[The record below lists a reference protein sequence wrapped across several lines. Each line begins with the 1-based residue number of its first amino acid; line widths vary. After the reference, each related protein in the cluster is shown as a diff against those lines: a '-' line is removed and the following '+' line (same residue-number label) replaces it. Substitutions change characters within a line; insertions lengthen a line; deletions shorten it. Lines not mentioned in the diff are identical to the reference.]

1 MIAQCPEMVRSRQ
14 NAGFVRRIA
23 GMNAAH
29 APSAWGRIFL
39 PFALGYYL
47 SYLLRT
53 VNAVISPELT
63 QVLGLSAADLGLL
76 TSTYFLAFGLAQIP
90 VGIALDRYGPRR
102 VEGVLMLLTALGGV
116 AFAMGDS
123 LLTLGSAR
131 ALIGVGVSACLMAA
145 LKGFAMWY
153 PPERQSSM
161 TGFIMAAGALGALT
175 ASAPVEALLPLV
187 GWRGVFWAI
196 AVLALVISGW
206 IFWSLPDEA
215 SHAGTETLGAAL
227 RSVGRIFVAPAFL
240 RFAGSSM
247 FFTGGFMAMQSL
259 WAVPWLMNVN
269 GLTLAQAAGQLMALN
284 VGMLGGQLSIG
295 VLGVRLARRGVRPLN
310 LIQFGYAGML
320 AVQLGIL
327 FGVGPLVVL
336 WFLLGVLSSV
346 NSQTYLATSAS
357 FPKQVFARVA
367 TAINLM
373 AFAGAFIVQ
382 WGLGLALDALQA
394 GGRTMSAS
402 LSLSFAG
409 LIAIQVVVYLPLLP
423 WWRKRRT
430 GG

>member
-1 MIAQCPEMVRSRQ
+1 MVRSGQ
-14 NAGFVRRIA
+14 NAAFTEWIA

-63 QVLGLSAADLGLL
+63 RVLGLSAADLGLL

-102 VEGVLMLLTALGGV
+102 VEGGLMLLTALGGV

-131 ALIGVGVSACLMAA
+131 ALIGIGVSACLMAA

-175 ASAPVEALLPLV
+175 ASAPVEALLPLM
-187 GWRGVFWAI
+187 GWRGVFWMI
-196 AVLALVISGW
+196 AVLAVVISGW

-215 SHAGTETLGAAL
+215 SHAGTETLGDAL

-240 RFAGSSM
+240 RFACSSM

-259 WAVPWLMNVN
+259 WAVPWLMNVS
-269 GLTLAQAAGQLMALN
+269 GLTLAQAAGQLVALN
-284 VGMLGGQLSIG
+284 VGMLVGQLSIG

-310 LIQFGYAGML
+310 LIQFGFVGML
-320 AVQLGIL
+320 MVQLGIL
-327 FGVGPLVVL
+327 FNVGPLVVL

-402 LSLSFAG
+402 LSLSFGG
-409 LIAIQVVVYLPLLP
+409 LIAIQMLAYLPLLP
-423 WWRKRRT
+423 WWRKRRV
-430 GG
+430 GA

>member
-1 MIAQCPEMVRSRQ
+1 MS
-14 NAGFVRRIA
+14 GTL
-23 GMNAAH
+23 

-63 QVLGLSAADLGLL
+63 RELSLSAADLGLL

-90 VGIALDRYGPRR
+90 VGIALDRFGPRR
-102 VEGVLMLLTALGGV
+102 VEGALMLLTALGGV
-116 AFAMGDS
+116 AFALGDS
-123 LLTLGSAR
+123 MATLGSAR

-153 PPERQSSM
+153 PAERQSSM

-175 ASAPVEALLPLV
+175 ASAPVEALLPIM
-187 GWRGVFWAI
+187 GWRGVFWII
-196 AVLALVISGW
+196 AGLALVIAVW
-206 IFWSLPDEA
+206 VFLSLPDEA
-215 SHAGTETLGAAL
+215 SHAGKETLGAAL
-227 RSVGRIFVAPAFL
+227 RSVGQIFVAPAFL

-284 VGMLGGQLSIG
+284 IGMLAGQLSIG
-295 VLGVRLARRGVRPLN
+295 VLGVRLASRGVRPLN
-310 LIQFGYAGML
+310 LIQFGFAGML
-320 AVQLGIL
+320 LVQGAIL
-327 FGVGPLVVL
+327 LDLGPLVVL

-346 NSQTYLATSAS
+346 NSQSYLATAS
-357 FPKQVFARVA
+357 NFPREVFARVA

-373 AFAGAFIVQ
+373 AFAGAFVVQ

-394 GGRTMSAS
+394 GGRDMSAA
-402 LSLSFAG
+402 LSLSFGG
-409 LIAIQVVVYLPLLP
+409 LIVVQLLFYLPLLP
-423 WWRKRRT
+423 WRRLRGAST
-430 GG
+430 SM

>member
-1 MIAQCPEMVRSRQ
+1 
-14 NAGFVRRIA
+14 
-23 GMNAAH
+23 MNAAH

-63 QVLGLSAADLGLL
+63 RVLGLTAADLGLL
-76 TSTYFLAFGLAQIP
+76 TSTYFLAFGMAQIP
-90 VGIALDRYGPRR
+90 VGIALDRFGPRR
-102 VEGVLMLLTALGGV
+102 VEGTLMVLTALGAA
-116 AFAMGDS
+116 AFAIGDS
-123 LLTLGSAR
+123 LPTLGSAR

-153 PPERQSSM
+153 PAERQSSM

-175 ASAPVEALLPLV
+175 ASAPVEALLPVV
-187 GWRGVFWAI
+187 GWRGVFWII
-196 AVLALVISGW
+196 AALALVISGW

-215 SHAGTETLGAAL
+215 SHTGNETLGDAL
-227 RSVGRIFVAPAFL
+227 RSVGGIFAAPAFR

-269 GLTLAQAAGQLMALN
+269 GLTLAQAAVQLVALN
-284 VGMLGGQLSIG
+284 VGMLTGQLSIG
-295 VLGVRLARRGVRPLN
+295 VLGVRLAKRGVRPLN
-310 LIQFGYAGML
+310 LIQWGFAGML
-320 AVQLGIL
+320 TVQLCIL
-327 FGVGPLVVL
+327 FDAGPSMML

-346 NSQTYLATSAS
+346 NSQSYLATSS
-357 FPKQVFARVA
+357 NFPKQVFGRVS

-373 AFAGAFIVQ
+373 AFAGAFVVQ
-382 WGLGLALDALQA
+382 WGLGLALDALQ
-394 GGRTMSAS
+394 GDGRTMAEA
-402 LSLSFAG
+402 LALAFGG
-409 LIAIQVVVYLPLLP
+409 LIAIQMLVYLPLLP
-423 WWRKRRT
+423 WRQRT
-430 GG
+430 R